1 MKIERKE
8 KSFKVEYKTNPV
20 RPELVEGQY
29 QTTPVRT
36 ELVEGQTASAH
47 GSTSSPRTDGEGSQ

>member
-1 MKIERKE
+1 MKIKRKE
-8 KSFKVEYKTNPV
+8 KSTE
-20 RPELVEGQY
+20 RQY

-36 ELVEGQTASAH
+36 ELVEGQTPSAH